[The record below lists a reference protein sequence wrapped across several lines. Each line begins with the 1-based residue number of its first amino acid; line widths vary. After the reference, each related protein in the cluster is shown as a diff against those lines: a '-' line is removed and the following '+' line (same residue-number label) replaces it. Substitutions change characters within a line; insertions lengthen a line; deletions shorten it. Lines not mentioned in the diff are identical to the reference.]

1 MQEKEVCARIQADHF
16 VALLQYDSVTQL
28 KKRAEYMIK
37 NMENAINS
45 NDEAAYRIKMIVG
58 IYLIENYNDR
68 IESMVDRAATVIRD
82 ENRHELENCN
92 FYNDNIRQRM
102 YKNKELEDL
111 FEEALHNHE
120 FEVYFQPK
128 YSTKKKRLY
137 GAEALVRWKSSKLG
151 SISPGEFIP
160 VLERSSNIVE
170 LDVYCIVITCKH
182 GRNWLYD
189 GL

>member
-1 MQEKEVCARIQADHF
+1 
-16 VALLQYDSVTQL
+16 
-28 KKRAEYMIK
+28 MIK

-128 YSTKKKRLY
+128 INLDNEKTAGDRSF
-137 GAEALVRWKSSKLG
+137 G
-151 SISPGEFIP
+151 SME
-160 VLERSSNIVE
+160 
-170 LDVYCIVITCKH
+170 T
-182 GRNWLYD
+182 
-189 GL
+189 